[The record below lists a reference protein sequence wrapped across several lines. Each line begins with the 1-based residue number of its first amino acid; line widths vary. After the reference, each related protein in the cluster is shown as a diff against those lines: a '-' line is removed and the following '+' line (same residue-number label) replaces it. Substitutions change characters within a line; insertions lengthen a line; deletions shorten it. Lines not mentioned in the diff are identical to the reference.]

1 MRARDDRRVT
11 SQIRLGRLFGIPIGV
26 QPAWLLIVA
35 LIAWSLGAGYYP
47 EQVSGI
53 SASAAYGLGLAS
65 ALLLFAGILL
75 HEFGHALVA
84 RRRGVRV
91 EEIDLWLLGG
101 VARMSGQPSRAVDE
115 LAFAAAGPA
124 VTAVLALIFGAVAA
138 VLPATTPEAVRA
150 LLDYLFFVNVAIL
163 ALNLLPAFPLDGGR
177 IALALIWARDHD
189 LRRATIA
196 AARLGRV
203 LGWGLIGLGAL
214 AAMSG
219 FLFGLWTAVIGFFV
233 IAAAK
238 AEERG
243 IRLRTALAGRRA
255 GTVATPFPGGSA
267 ELERFRA
274 GLDPDLMIHEDADLA
289 ELIELPAFA
298 RAGRA
303 VVERADGTAG
313 LIAIADLEEL
323 VWAVELGANPQP
335 TRRDRADGEG
345 ASKGQ
350 SQGMISSRTRKAHR

>member
-1 MRARDDRRVT
+1 VSSR
-11 SQIRLGRLFGIPIGV
+11 IRLGRLFGIPIGV
-26 QPAWLLIVA
+26 QPAWLLIVT

-47 EQVSGI
+47 ERVDGI
-53 SASAAYGLGLAS
+53 SALAAYGLGLAS

-75 HEFGHALVA
+75 HELGHALVA

-124 VTAVLALIFGAVAA
+124 VTAVIALICAGVGAALSPAA
-138 VLPATTPEAVRA
+138 PEAVRA
-150 LLDYLFFVNVAIL
+150 VVDYLFFVNVAIL

-177 IALALIWARDHD
+177 IAMALIWARDRD

-196 AARLGRV
+196 AARLGRA
-203 LGWGLIGLGAL
+203 LGWGLIGLGVL

-219 FLFGLWTAVIGFFV
+219 FIFGLWTAVIGFFV

-255 GTVATPFPGGSA
+255 GTVATPFPGDA
-267 ELERFRA
+267 VELQRLRSR
-274 GLDPDLMIHEDADLA
+274 LDPELLVEPDTDLG
-289 ELIELPAFA
+289 ELIERPAFA
-298 RAGRA
+298 RTGRA
-303 VVERADGTAG
+303 LVEGADGSVG
-313 LIAIADLEEL
+313 IVSVADLEEL
-323 VWAVELGANPQP
+323 AWAVELGANPQS
-335 TRRDRADGEG
+335 TRRDRADGGDGE
-345 ASKGQ
+345 SRQ
-350 SQGMISSRTRKAHR
+350 SRFIFRPRTRKAHR